1 MNVQKE
7 KTVNRDGLH
16 EVRILADEYGI
27 LYAEDE
33 GQLVELIVGGTMRG
47 QILTGA
53 VVHAIETSD

>member
-7 KTVNRDGLH
+7 RKVNRDGLH

-47 QILTGA
+47 QILTGT
-53 VVHAIETSD
+53 VVHAVEMSD